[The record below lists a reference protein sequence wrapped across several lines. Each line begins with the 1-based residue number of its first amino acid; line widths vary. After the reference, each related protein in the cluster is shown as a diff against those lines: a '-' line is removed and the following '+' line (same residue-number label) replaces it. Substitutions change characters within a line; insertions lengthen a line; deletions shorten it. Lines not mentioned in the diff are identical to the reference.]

1 MAMSEKHGLFSR
13 LLTKLQKQPSENNE
27 QAQALLANYQRE
39 VAESNFNAEL
49 QLGRT
54 LEQLRATWSL
64 DTLGWSKDAIVETAG
79 IKIQFS
85 GESFGGI
92 SWTPHDK
99 LTDMQ
104 RGILE
109 ILAGLAGPHLSQFSQ
124 KKTTPLDEWHSKRAD
139 PVTGLLKRPAF
150 LTLLSDELSRATN
163 NSGLTSVLVTIQI
176 LDYDKIYNE
185 IGGLGYDER
194 VQDFSNL
201 LKTTFGIHS
210 TAGRIEE
217 DVFVVF
223 VSDVT
228 DPDKVSEMCRVF
240 RKKVEEKLSID
251 ILSGMA
257 PQTETYTDPKVWLN
271 DARTT
276 LKQLKKSG
284 GKQAFFSETMQMHS
298 IARWRMES
306 DLEQAL
312 AAGQLETWFQPIVTL
327 GDSEIAGYEAL
338 CRWTHPQKGPIS
350 PAEFIPVA
358 ENDGPL
364 ILEIGKL
371 TLNQACEA
379 LLKVT
384 EKSKSN
390 LFMSINLSPVQL
402 LKDRLL
408 PQYMKETFKKIGVDP
423 HKIKFEITE
432 TAVMHDREK
441 AIEAL
446 QRIRQTGAQVSMDDF
461 GTGYS
466 SLAHLKE
473 FPINTLKIDR
483 AFVDGADLDKD
494 AEAML
499 KTIIDMAHGLDLDV
513 VAEGIETEGERDL
526 LINLGCEYGQG
537 WLFSKPLPPDSL

>member
-1 MAMSEKHGLFSR
+1 MSEKHGLFSR
-13 LLTKLQKQPSENNE
+13 LFAKLQKQPSENNE

-64 DTLGWSKDAIVETAG
+64 DSLGWSKDASGEATG

-85 GESFGGI
+85 GEDFGGI
-92 SWTPHDK
+92 SWAPYDK
-99 LTDMQ
+99 LTDRQ

-109 ILAGLAGPHLSQFSQ
+109 ILAGLAGPHLFQFSQ
-124 KKTTPLDEWHSKRAD
+124 KETTPLEDWHSKRAD
-139 PVTGLLKRPAF
+139 AVTGLLKRPAF

-194 VQDFSNL
+194 VQGFSNL

-223 VSDVT
+223 VSDIT

-240 RKKVEEKLSID
+240 RKKVEEKLSLD

-276 LKQLKKSG
+276 LKQLQKSG

-327 GDSEIAGYEAL
+327 ADSEIAGYEAL

-390 LFMSINLSPVQL
+390 PFMSINLSPVQL

-408 PQYMKETFKKIGVDP
+408 PQYMKETFKKIGIDP

-441 AIEAL
+441 AIESL

>member
-1 MAMSEKHGLFSR
+1 MSEKHGLFLR
-13 LLTKLQKQPSENNE
+13 LLSRLQKQPKENNE
-27 QAQALLANYQRE
+27 SAQVLLTNYQRE
-39 VAESNFNAEL
+39 VAESHFDAEL

-54 LEQLRATWSL
+54 LEQLRVTWGL
-64 DTLGWSKDAIVETAG
+64 DILGWSKEATGETAG

-85 GESFGGI
+85 GEDFGCI
-92 SWTPHDK
+92 SWAPLDK
-99 LTDMQ
+99 LTGSE
-104 RGILE
+104 RGLLE
-109 ILAGLAGPHLSQFSQ
+109 ILAGLAGPHLFQFSQ
-124 KKTTPLDEWHSKRAD
+124 KETTPLEEWHSKRAD

-150 LTLLSDELSRATN
+150 LTLLSDELSRATD

-176 LDYDKIYNE
+176 LDHDKIYNE
-185 IGGLGYDER
+185 IGGLGYDDR
-194 VQDFSNL
+194 IQGFSNL
-201 LKTTFGIHS
+201 LKKTFGIHS
-210 TAGRIEE
+210 TAGRIGE

-223 VSDVT
+223 VSDIT
-228 DPDKVSEMCRVF
+228 EPDKVSEMCRAF
-240 RKKVEEKLSID
+240 RKKVEEKLSIG

-257 PQTETYTDPKVWLN
+257 PRTETYTDPKVWLN

-276 LKQLKKSG
+276 LKQLQKSG

-312 AAGQLETWFQPIVTL
+312 VAGQLETWFQPIVTL
-327 GDSEIAGYEAL
+327 ADGEIAGYEAL

-371 TLNQACEA
+371 TLRQACEA
-379 LLKVT
+379 LVRVT
-384 EKSKSN
+384 KKGGKTP
-390 LFMSINLSPVQL
+390 FMSINLSPVQL

-408 PQYMKETFKKIGVDP
+408 PQHIKKTIQETGADP
-423 HKIKFEITE
+423 LHIKFEITE
-432 TAVMHDREK
+432 TAIMHDREK

-446 QRIRQTGAQVSMDDF
+446 QRIRQTGAQISMDDF

-483 AFVDGADLDKD
+483 AFVDGADLNE
-494 AEAML
+494 EAKAMV
-499 KTIIDMAHGLDLDV
+499 KTIVEMAHGLDLDV

-526 LINLGCEYGQG
+526 LIGLRCEYGQG
-537 WLFSKPLPPDSL
+537 WLFSKPLPAEEL

>member
-1 MAMSEKHGLFSR
+1 MSEKHGLFSR
-13 LLTKLQKQPSENNE
+13 LFTKLQKKPSEKNE
-27 QAQALLANYQRE
+27 QAQAILANYQRE
-39 VAESNFNAEL
+39 VAESNFDAEQ
-49 QLGRT
+49 QLGRA
-54 LEQLRATWSL
+54 LEQLRPIWGL
-64 DTLGWSKDAIVETAG
+64 DTLEWAKAATGETAG
-79 IKIQFS
+79 IKVLFS
-85 GESFGGI
+85 GENFGGI
-92 SWTPHDK
+92 SWAPHDK
-99 LTDMQ
+99 LTD
-104 RGILE
+104 RRRETLE
-109 ILAGLAGPHLSQFSQ
+109 ILAGLAGPHLYQFNQ
-124 KKTTPLDEWHSKRAD
+124 KETTALDEWHSKRAD

-150 LTLLSDELSRATN
+150 LMLLSDELSRVTS
-163 NSGLTSVLVTIQI
+163 NSGLTSVLVAIQI
-176 LDYDKIYNE
+176 PDYDKIYNE

-194 VQDFSNL
+194 IQGFSNL

-223 VSDVT
+223 VSDIT
-228 DPDKVSEMCRVF
+228 DPDKVSEMCRMF
-240 RKKVEEKLSID
+240 RKRVEEKLSID
-251 ILSGMA
+251 TLSGMA
-257 PQTETYTDPKVWLN
+257 PQTEAYTDPKVWLN
-271 DARTT
+271 DARTA
-276 LKQLKKSG
+276 LKQLQKNG

-306 DLEQAL
+306 DLELAL

-327 GDSEIAGYEAL
+327 GDGEIAGYEAL

-379 LLKVT
+379 LLRVT
-384 EKSKSN
+384 EKNKSN
-390 LFMSINLSPVQL
+390 PFMSINLSPVQL

-408 PQYMKETFKKIGVDP
+408 PQHMKQIFKNIGVEP

-432 TAVMHDREK
+432 TAVMHDKEK

-446 QRIRQTGAQVSMDDF
+446 KRIRQTGAQVSMDDF

-483 AFVDGADLDKD
+483 AFVDGADLDGD
-494 AEAML
+494 AGAML
-499 KTIIDMAHGLDLDV
+499 KTIIDMAHGLNLDV

-537 WLFSKPLPPDSL
+537 WLFSKPLPPEEL